1 MARRSYGDPEWD
13 ARSGRAV
20 IFERVTVHGLPVVD
34 GRRIGLDRVDAGEAR
49 RLLILHGLVRGEWA
63 TRLSFLDRNARIIE
77 RVRSVEDRLR
87 RRDLVDEHLLVAHY
101 DRVLPSDIVSG
112 RHLERW
118 WRTVVDDDPA
128 RLDLDHDPT
137 VADLL
142 ARADSGLPEVW
153 SEGGHEYVLTYRHDP
168 GSVFDGVTVQ
178 VPLTAINR
186 FSGAGL
192 DWQVAGR
199 RAELADE
206 LARSL
211 PKESRRRLIPVAA
224 TVASALELLP
234 EEPDGRT
241 FTEALAEALSTVS
254 GASISASDLDP
265 SRLPVHL
272 RVHVVVS
279 DDHGEVHAFGDE
291 VGAVLDLARP
301 GARAAIASSAP
312 IEERT
317 GIVDWDL
324 GEIPEVVEWGDGHEM
339 VRAYPTLLDRGSSV
353 SLRLVTDH
361 ALAERLLREGV
372 RRLVLLTAPP
382 SRAGVRDLLTGPSTL
397 DLPLVGIGPAALLD
411 DCLGAVV
418 DRLIDDVGLPRDRT
432 SFESLQSVSR
442 SDGGPLLLDVVHTA
456 LAIAADA
463 AAVLRRL
470 ERLRAPAAG
479 ISVADVEAHL
489 DRLLGPGFVARAG
502 TRRLPDLRRY
512 VAGIAHRVEHL
523 GGRLDRDR
531 RAMEEIAPAE
541 ASVRAALAAHRDGAE
556 PAAVREAVWMLEE
569 LRVATFAQPVGAR
582 GGPTLKRLRALL
594 G

>member
-1 MARRSYGDPEWD
+1 
-13 ARSGRAV
+13 
-20 IFERVTVHGLPVVD
+20 
-34 GRRIGLDRVDAGEAR
+34 
-49 RLLILHGLVRGEWA
+49 
-63 TRLSFLDRNARIIE
+63 
-77 RVRSVEDRLR
+77 VEDRLR

-101 DRVLPSDIVSG
+101 DRVLPDDIVSG

-118 WRTVVDDDPA
+118 WRSIVDDDPA
-128 RLDLDHDPT
+128 RLDLDQDPT

-168 GSVFDGVTVQ
+168 GSVFDGVTVH

-206 LARSL
+206 LTRSL

-241 FTEALAEALSTVS
+241 FIEALAAALATVS

-265 SRLPVHL
+265 SRLPAHL

-324 GEIPEVVEWGDGHEM
+324 GELPEMVEWGDGHEM
-339 VRAYPTLLDRGSSV
+339 VRAHPTLLDRGSSV

-372 RRLVLLTAPP
+372 RRLVLLTAAP
-382 SRAGVRDLLTGPSTL
+382 SRAGVRDLLIGPSTL

-418 DRLIDDVGLPRDRT
+418 DRLIDDVGLPRDRA

-456 LAIAADA
+456 LAVAADA

-479 ISVADVEAHL
+479 VSVADVEAHL

-556 PAAVREAVWMLEE
+556 PTAVREAVWMLEE